1 MNPSQISIGRRV
13 ISWSNNSERMPL
25 FDDMFDRFYDLSG
38 SLDRV
43 GGQQQGKGSKG
54 SSWGRATTA
63 SMATA
68 SVAVYNSNIINTRG
82 SNSSSRGWGNRAAG
96 GAATVASG

>member
-13 ISWSNNSERMPL
+13 ISWSNNSERMPH

-43 GGQQQGKGSKG
+43 GGQQQGRAAAGEG
-54 SSWGRATTA
+54 SSREGQQ
-63 SMATA
+63 
-68 SVAVYNSNIINTRG
+68 G
-82 SNSSSRGWGNRAAG
+82 QQ
-96 GAATVASG
+96 